1 MKKKVA
7 ACMTAVCLAAT
18 AVGASVSLAGC
29 GKSGDKFPTV
39 DSDPTANLD
48 IMLLSNSTERV
59 FYNKYFEQM
68 AEKYEIKITF
78 EGLEEKPYYDRLDSR
93 MQQGD
98 VPDIFY
104 VRPNEIMAYHK
115 DIYCLEQFKDT
126 VADNE
131 NLNLDLSDIYPLAL
145 DMYRFNDETNQMD
158 EVNGELYAFPKDLST
173 QQLGYNKTIVEKY
186 TTQIKAALGNDFKL
200 PWEMNFKTEN
210 YTWAQYRTMCE
221 VIANNLDDG
230 YWASDVPDIE
240 ILAKSFGGS
249 ILNTNDLKVTIT
261 SEAVTKAINYQ
272 KDLVTSTGT
281 YGAKPAADH
290 SNATQEKFKGGK
302 VAFYGA
308 VGSWEV
314 GDYDT
319 AFGQGNWDVMPWP
332 TEDGSTNWYGKITSA
347 GYVVSNQCKNWQV
360 AMEIAASF
368 MTTKV
373 QTQMMRDDKVSIP
386 MNVKLQND
394 YLNPENDDKYSPKTR
409 SVFIDVIKGTTHS
422 FRPAEYYTYGDGW
435 LKPFNDELAKMWTN
449 KSYAINDTLQKD
461 MQRLLDDYKNM
472 Y

>member
-18 AVGASVSLAGC
+18 AVGASVGLAGC

-39 DSDPTANLD
+39 DSDPTANID
-48 IMLLSNSTERV
+48 IMLLANSTERV
-59 FYNKYFEQM
+59 FYNTYFETM
-68 AEKYEIKITF
+68 AEKYGIKITF
-78 EGLEEKPYYDRLDSR
+78 EGLEEKAYKDKLDSR

-104 VRPNEIMAYHK
+104 VRPNEIMKYHE

-126 VADNE
+126 VAENE
-131 NLNLDLSDIYPLAL
+131 NLNLNLSDIYPLAL
-145 DMYRFNDETNQMD
+145 NMYRFNDQTNQMD
-158 EVNGELYAFPKDLST
+158 EKDGELYAFPKDLST

-186 TTQIKAALGNDFKL
+186 TAEIRAAGIEKL
-200 PWEMNFKTEN
+200 PWEMDFTTEN
-210 YTWAQYRTMCE
+210 YTWTQYRTMCE
-221 VIANNLDDG
+221 VIANNLDEG
-230 YWASDVPDIE
+230 YWASDIPDIE
-240 ILAKSFGGS
+240 ILAKSFGGG
-249 ILNTNDLKVTIT
+249 ILNTDNLQVTIT
-261 SEAVTKAINYQ
+261 SEAVTKAIQYQ
-272 KDLVTSTGT
+272 KDLVTPSNT
-281 YGAKPAADH
+281 YGEKPAADYE
-290 SNATQEKFKGGK
+290 NATQEKFKGKK

-308 VGSWEV
+308 VGTWEV

-319 AFGQGNWDVMPWP
+319 AFGKGNWDVMPWP
-332 TEDGSTNWYGKITSA
+332 TADGSTNWYGKITSA

-373 QTQMMRDDKVSIP
+373 QTQMMKDGVSIP

-394 YLNPENDDKYSPKTR
+394 YLKDENDELYSPKTR
-409 SVFIDVIKGTTHS
+409 SVFIDIIKGTTHS
-422 FRPAEYYTYGDGW
+422 FRPAEYSTYSDGW
-435 LKPFNDELAKMWTN
+435 LKPLNDELGKMY
-449 KSYAINDTLQKD
+449 KGQSYTINASVQIN
-461 MQRLLDDYKNM
+461 MQQLLDQYKNL